1 MNQSQLHH
9 PGRRFRNIL
18 TGEDGFQQIGTRE
31 QLGASP
37 TVARR
42 QIKAPRSS
50 KFESGIRMRTLGTRG
65 DFSTGLLCIEMITA
79 DTVECNLAALGVVKG
94 AIATIII

>member
-1 MNQSQLHH
+1 
-9 PGRRFRNIL
+9 
-18 TGEDGFQQIGTRE
+18 
-31 QLGASP
+31 
-37 TVARR
+37 
-42 QIKAPRSS
+42 
-50 KFESGIRMRTLGTRG
+50 MRTLGTRG